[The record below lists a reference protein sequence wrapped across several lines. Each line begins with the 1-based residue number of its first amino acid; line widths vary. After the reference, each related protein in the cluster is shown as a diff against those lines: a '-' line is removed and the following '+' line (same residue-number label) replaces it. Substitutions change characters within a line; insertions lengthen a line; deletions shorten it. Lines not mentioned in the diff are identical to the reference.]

1 MTDTVLFVC
10 PHGAAKSVL
19 AAALFERLAAEHD
32 LPLRAIC
39 AGTEPDAEV
48 APHVRAL
55 LEGEGLP
62 LPCNQPQLVTEAMV
76 EAAAW
81 VISLGCTR
89 SELPSTPHRWAQWD
103 DVPPPSQALQGAYD
117 CIQRHLTAW
126 LAMPVADHSVVAPS
140 NASIHEH
147 TGTLREGDSQ

>member
-1 MTDTVLFVC
+1 MTQTVLFLC

-19 AAALFERLAAEHD
+19 AAALFARLAAQRG
-32 LPLRAIC
+32 LPLRAMC
-39 AGTEPDAEV
+39 AGTEPDVEV

-55 LEGEGLP
+55 LEREGLP
-62 LPCNQPQLVTEAMV
+62 FPRHQPQLVTEAMV
-76 EAAAW
+76 EEAAW

-89 SELPSTPHRWAQWD
+89 GELPSTPRRWEEWD

-126 LAMPVADHSVVAPS
+126 LAVPGADHTVAATPNES
-140 NASIHEH
+140 MPGLS
-147 TGTLREGDSQ
+147 GTAGEGAPR